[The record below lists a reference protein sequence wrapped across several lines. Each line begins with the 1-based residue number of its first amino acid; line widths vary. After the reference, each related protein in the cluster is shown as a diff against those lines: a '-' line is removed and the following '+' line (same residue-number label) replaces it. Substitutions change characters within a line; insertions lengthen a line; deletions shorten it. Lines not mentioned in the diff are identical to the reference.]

1 LKSKD
6 TIAQAQS
13 GTGKTATF
21 AISILQVI
29 DHNSPNCQALV
40 LVPTFELAYQIERVI
55 KSLGEYLKV
64 SVHVYKGET
73 SRGGG
78 VINWWEFQ
86 VVVATSGKVNKMF
99 TRGSTKSEYLKLF
112 VLDEADEM
120 LLRDFEI
127 NKIFQKIPRDIQ
139 VHQTYHFSFF
149 LINFSFRL
157 PCSQQHGQKK
167 SLN

>member
-40 LVPTFELAYQIERVI
+40 LAPTRELAQQIQRVM
-55 KSLGEYLKV
+55 KALGEYLKV
-64 SVHVYKGET
+64 SVHVCTGGTNIGEDIKILKE
-73 SRGGG
+73 G
-78 VINWWEFQ
+78 VQ
-86 VVVATSGKVNKMF
+86 VVVGTPGRVNDMLKKGYL
-99 TRGSTKSEYLKLF
+99 RSEYLKLF

-120 LLRDFEI
+120 LGRGFKDQI
-127 NKIFQKIPRDIQ
+127 NEIFQKIPGDIQ
-139 VHQTYHFSFF
+139 AH
-149 LINFSFRL
+149 
-157 PCSQQHGQKK
+157 
-167 SLN
+167 